1 MKSLLVKTL
10 GALLVC
16 LLPLAA
22 HARIEAPDHV
32 IYGNVTIF
40 GTPAAMGVEVSART
54 LATNELVASYRLG
67 RFPRLGT
74 QYALR
79 IPMDTVNPRLPGRA
93 RPGDPIRVFIG
104 THLAAE
110 TVVGAEGVAVRLDI
124 DPQNMGTGPSIRIDP
139 VAQFEGNS
147 GTTPFEFPVFVQSTG
162 NEWNSPATIEWRT
175 EDESAIGGSECAPG
189 VDYIHVGNGLLTIPH
204 QIVDPDTQV
213 GTITVL
219 VCGDEVIEPDETFLV
234 RATCIGCV
242 LVEETVLGTIID
254 DDDVP
259 ELRFLDIYVTKP
271 QGGTSTALFEATL
284 SRSSQYNASFSYQTA
299 DGSAL
304 AGVHYQPAAGSIT
317 FAAGEIS
324 KPVAVTLLPHA
335 EIEAEREFRLQLA
348 DPLGLRLQREQV
360 LAFIIDPRFEPVLTP
375 DDSTV
380 GGDGGVPGLLN
391 PSAITIAPD
400 GGSAYVVSETG
411 DSVLHFARD
420 DASGDLTLDTV
431 YSAASTTM
439 NGALLNAPRDLL
451 ISADGA
457 HLYVAARSDNAVNV
471 LARDPVDGS
480 LALVQTRAQGQNV
493 NGTIITGL
501 AGAMAL
507 ALSPDGRHLY
517 AVGADIAGGGV
528 AAFQRDEIDGRLTFL
543 HAIVT
548 GSLPFFE
555 RPSGLAVTPDGRH
568 VLVAARNSN
577 ALHVFA
583 RNHQEAE
590 ADFGRLTAA
599 AVHRDG
605 QAGVQGLV
613 GAFGIDV
620 SRDDRHVY
628 VAAEGSNGVVWF
640 ERNPATG
647 VLSWRER
654 WNKGAGIP
662 GLGGPKAIRVSHDQR
677 YVLVPGFEDNSLSLF
692 ERIASGGLSLRQTLF
707 DSQAGLEDMTGP
719 MALDT
724 TTDNR
729 FVYVVANIGN
739 AIVRLRIKLE
749 DPIFADGFED
759 PND

>member
-10 GALLVC
+10 GALLVG
-16 LLPLAA
+16 LLPWTAE
-22 HARIEAPDHV
+22 ARIEAPDHV
-32 IYGNVTIF
+32 IYGSVTIF

-67 RFPRLGT
+67 RFPRLGS

-93 RPGDPIRVFIG
+93 RPGDPIRIFIG

-110 TVVGAEGVAVRLDI
+110 TVVGLEGVAVRLDI

-139 VAQFEGNS
+139 VAEFEGNS
-147 GTTPFEFPVFVQSTG
+147 GTTAFDFPIFVQSTG
-162 NEWNSPATIEWRT
+162 NDWTSPATIEWRT
-175 EDESAIGGSECAPG
+175 EDESASGGNECGPG
-189 VDYIHVGNGLLTIPH
+189 IDYISVNNGILTIPV
-204 QIVDPDTQV
+204 QAVGPDTQV

-219 VCGDEVIEPDETFLV
+219 VCGDDVIEPDETFVV

-242 LVEETVLGTIID
+242 LVEETAVGTIID

-259 ELRFLDIYVTKP
+259 ELRFLDIYVNKP
-271 QGGTSTALFEATL
+271 QGSTSTALFAATL
-284 SRSSQYNASFSYQTA
+284 SRSSEYDASFSYQTV

-304 AGVHYQPAAGSIT
+304 AGVHYQAASGSIT
-317 FAAGEIS
+317 FAAGEVS
-324 KPVAVTLLPHA
+324 KPVAVTLLPHP
-335 EIEAEREFRLQLA
+335 EIEPEREFRLQLGN
-348 DPLGLRLQREQV
+348 PLGLSLQREQV

-375 DDSTV
+375 DDSTI
-380 GGDGGVPGLLN
+380 GGDGGVPGLIN
-391 PSAITIAPD
+391 PSAIVIAAD

-411 DSVLHFARD
+411 DAVLHFARD
-420 DASGDLTLDTV
+420 DASGDLTLDTT
-431 YSAASTTM
+431 YTAASTTM
-439 NGALLNAPRDLL
+439 DGALLDAPRDLL
-451 ISADGA
+451 LSADGA
-457 HLYVAARSDNAVNV
+457 HLYVAARADNAINV
-471 LARDPVDGS
+471 LARDPLDGS
-480 LALVQTRAQGQNV
+480 LSLVQTRAQGQNV

-507 ALSPDGRHLY
+507 ALCPDGRHLY

-528 AAFQRDEIDGRLTFL
+528 AAFERDALDGRLTFL

-548 GSLPFFE
+548 GGLPFFE
-555 RPSGLAVTPDGRH
+555 RPSSVAVTEDGRH
-568 VLVAARNSN
+568 VMVAARNSN

-583 RNHQEAE
+583 RNDQEAD
-590 ADFGRLTAA
+590 ANFGRLTAA
-599 AVHRDG
+599 AVYRDG

-647 VLSWRER
+647 VLTWRER
-654 WNKGAGIP
+654 WNKGAGVP
-662 GLGGPKAIRVSHDQR
+662 GLGGPKAIRVSPDQR
-677 YVLVPGFEDNSLSLF
+677 YVFVPGFADNSLSLF
-692 ERIASGGLSLRQTLF
+692 QRVGGGGLELRQTLF

-724 TTDNR
+724 TSDNR

-739 AIVRLRIKLE
+739 AIIRLRIKLE

-759 PND
+759 PVE